1 VPPATSVTNLV
12 RCSGCQLVP
21 DAGVAVRFARTPRPG
36 APFAT
41 GAAALAADFAL
52 RLATLVASATFLP
65 AEVLACALP
74 DLAVVAAFFAVVTP
88 FDAAA
93 FVIL

>member
-21 DAGVAVRFARTPRPG
+21 GAGVAVRFARTPRPG

-41 GAAALAADFAL
+41 GALALAADFDPS
-52 RLATLVASATFLP
+52 LATLAASATFLP
-65 AEVLACALP
+65 VEALAWALP
-74 DLAVVAAFFAVVTP
+74 DLAVLAAFFAVVTL